1 VPVLYALTKEMSGV
15 FTTDTWRVF
24 NQLMRAV
31 NQAQLGRSDIAKQ
44 SIQAAIK
51 VNPKLTISAMRNK
64 FEGSKNH
71 PENRRFWLESLIKA
85 GLPK

>member
-1 VPVLYALTKEMSGV
+1 MSGV

-51 VNPKLTISAMRNK
+51 VNPKLTISAMRKK